1 MTVRSIIL
9 QVLIDGG
16 RMCSSDRTINE
27 QQFETIMRR
36 QLKEH
41 VQRDLTDVMA
51 MNRDQVAFLL
61 SEPAHHL
68 SKFLPFS
75 LPEFAISRILLAV
88 QMLRQ

>member
-1 MTVRSIIL
+1 MTVRSIIV

-27 QQFETIMRR
+27 QQFERIMRR

-51 MNRDQVAFLL
+51 MNHNQVAFLL
-61 SEPAHHL
+61 REPTHYT
-68 SKFLPFS
+68 
-75 LPEFAISRILLAV
+75 
-88 QMLRQ
+88 